1 MPITK
6 INDEGR
12 EFGDECTN
20 RRCLNSGTRSD
31 IRTVLKAG
39 MMMAAIALVET
50 TGDQTFLCFTHLFRL
65 LNEQWNESKRYQ
77 LRRSTIKTNGSA
89 IPARIDAVLNSL
101 LNGVISDS
109 VNIKTSGTG

>member
-20 RRCLNSGTRSD
+20 RRRLNSGTRSD
-31 IRTVLKAG
+31 VQTVLKAG

-50 TGDQTFLCFTHLFRL
+50 TGDQTFLCFTQVFRL
-65 LNEQWNESKRYQ
+65 MN
-77 LRRSTIKTNGSA
+77 
-89 IPARIDAVLNSL
+89 
-101 LNGVISDS
+101 
-109 VNIKTSGTG
+109 SGTNPNDINYEDQR